1 MNSDDT
7 TPGGILHALQMVTDV
22 GGPVVVILLL
32 MSVVA
37 LTVILVKLWQ
47 FSWWRLGDQRSLDEA
62 LAHWRQHQGDQA
74 LEVLARSRSPA
85 ARVMEVAIRGRRD
98 PTLPEP
104 LLREEVSRVASRW
117 LETLRGHF
125 RVLEVIGS
133 LAPLLGLLGTVLG
146 MIVAFQQLE
155 AAGNRVD
162 PSVLSGGIW
171 VALMTTAVG
180 LGVAIPVV
188 AVLNGLE
195 RWLERFR
202 HRLQDAVTQVFTVRQ
217 PESIAHGEEAHGE
230 KADTPVQQ
238 ARIKLW
244 KGRAASDAD

>member
-1 MNSDDT
+1 MNSEDSAAS
-7 TPGGILHALQMVTDV
+7 GMLHGLQTVVDL
-22 GGPVVVILLL
+22 GGPVVVILLI

-37 LTVILVKLWQ
+37 LTVILVKIWQ
-47 FSWWRLGDQRSLDEA
+47 FSWLRLGDQRSLDEA
-62 LAHWRQHQGDQA
+62 LAHWRQHRGDEA

-85 ARVMEVAIRGRRD
+85 ARVMEVAIQGRRD
-98 PTLPEP
+98 PSLSEP
-104 LLREEVSRVASRW
+104 LVREEVGRVAGRW
-117 LETLRGHF
+117 LETLRGQF
-125 RVLEVIGS
+125 RTLEVIGS

-162 PSVLSGGIW
+162 PAILSGGIW

-180 LGVAIPVV
+180 LAVAIPVV

-217 PESIAHGEEAHGE
+217 PEPIVGAEKEAGP
-230 KADTPVQQ
+230 AQQ

-244 KGRAASDAD
+244 KGQAASDAD